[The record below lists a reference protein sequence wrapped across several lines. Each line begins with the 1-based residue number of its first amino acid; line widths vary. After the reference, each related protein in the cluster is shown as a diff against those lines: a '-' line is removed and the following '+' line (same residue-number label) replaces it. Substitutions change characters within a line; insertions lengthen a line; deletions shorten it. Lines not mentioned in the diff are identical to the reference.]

1 MFPANRWNRARTDE
15 DAERLLREH
24 QPRGPGEEPPLRSW
38 AAVRRWG
45 PLLALLG
52 FVVLAVLARVAG
64 LT

>member
-24 QPRGPGEEPPLRSW
+24 QPPDAGAEPPLRSW

>member
-24 QPRGPGEEPPLRSW
+24 QPPHGEEPPLRSW

-52 FVVLAVLARVAG
+52 VVLLAVLARALG